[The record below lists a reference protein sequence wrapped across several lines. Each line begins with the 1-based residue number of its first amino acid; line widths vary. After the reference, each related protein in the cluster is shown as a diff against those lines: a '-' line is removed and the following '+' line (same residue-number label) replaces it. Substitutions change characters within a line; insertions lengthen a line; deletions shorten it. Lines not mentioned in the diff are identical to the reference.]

1 MEEEQEQL
9 SIDERIDNLQA
20 IISIAEYEI
29 ALLLKQKEYKPV
41 WFIISQK
48 EQWQTKRKKQK

>member
-1 MEEEQEQL
+1 MEENEEQL
-9 SIDERIDNLQA
+9 SIDERIANLQT

-41 WFIISQK
+41 
-48 EQWQTKRKKQK
+48 